1 VSAGDPQV
9 ILELQALNR
18 RFGGLVAT
26 DNVDLSVFQGE
37 ILGIIGPNGAGKS
50 TILNMLSG
58 TLSPSSGKIVY
69 RGVNIAGKPAHKM
82 SMLGI
87 ARVYQGNVLF
97 PNLTCETNVL
107 IGAHGRTA
115 RGFWG
120 SLVGAPYSRSLE
132 RQMLAKANGILELL
146 GLADCAEV
154 LAHNL
159 PHGKQRLLCLAVAL
173 ASDPALLL
181 LDEPVT
187 GMNGSEVAEMLRV
200 IQMLHART
208 PITSIVV
215 EHNMPAVMKLC
226 HRIAVISYGA
236 KIAEGTPAEISRDPL
251 VIEAY
256 LGAERGTDDL
266 DRTADDDARGVD

>member
-1 VSAGDPQV
+1 MSATENQSAV
-9 ILELQALNR
+9 ILELQNLTR
-18 RFGGLVAT
+18 RFGGLIAT
-26 DNVDLSVFQGE
+26 DDVSLSVRQGE
-37 ILGIIGPNGAGKS
+37 VLGIIGPNGAGKS

-58 TLSPSSGKIVY
+58 ILAPSSGTILYK
-69 RGVNIAGKPAHKM
+69 GTNIAGRPTHTM

-107 IGAHGRTA
+107 IGLHERTA

-120 SLVGAPYSRSLE
+120 SLVGSRYSRGIE
-132 RQMLAKANGILELL
+132 RKMVAKAAGILELV
-146 GLADCAEV
+146 GLSDCTQV

-159 PHGKQRLLCLAVAL
+159 PHGKQRLLCVAVAL
-173 ASDPALLL
+173 ASDPQLLL

-200 IQMLHART
+200 IKMLHATT
-208 PITSIVV
+208 PVTSIVV

-226 HRIAVISYGA
+226 DRIAVISYGA

-251 VIEAY
+251 VIQAY
-256 LGAERGTDDL
+256 LGAEQG
-266 DRTADDDARGVD
+266 ADDDVA

>member
-1 VSAGDPQV
+1 MTEPEQPVV
-9 ILELQALNR
+9 LELQHVTR

-26 DNVDLSVFQGE
+26 DDVSLCVRQGE
-37 ILGIIGPNGAGKS
+37 ILGMIGPNGAGKS

-58 TLSPSSGKIVY
+58 ILAPSSGTIIFK
-69 RGVNIAGKPAHKM
+69 GTNITGWPEYKM

-97 PNLTCETNVL
+97 PNLTCERNVL
-107 IGAHGRTA
+107 LGIHGRTA

-120 SLVGAPYSRSLE
+120 SLVGSRYSRRIE
-132 RQMLAKANGILELL
+132 QDMRAKAVHILQRT
-146 GLADCAEV
+146 GLSDCTQV

-173 ASDPALLL
+173 ASDPQLLL

-187 GMNGSEVAEMLRV
+187 GMNGTEVADMLRL
-200 IQMLHART
+200 IRTLHSET
-208 PITSIVV
+208 GITSIVV
-215 EHNMPAVMKLC
+215 EHNMPAVMSLC
-226 HRIAVISYGA
+226 DRLAVISYGA
-236 KIAEGTPAEISRDPL
+236 KIAEGAPTDVAQDPR

-256 LGAERGTDDL
+256 LGAEHGANQDV
-266 DRTADDDARGVD
+266 A

>member
-1 VSAGDPQV
+1 VNVSDSGPSV
-9 ILELQALNR
+9 LLRMENVTR
-18 RFGGLVAT
+18 RFGGLVAS
-26 DNVDLSVFQGE
+26 DDVSLSVYQGE

-58 TLSPSSGKIVY
+58 ILAPTTGKILYKGINV
-69 RGVNIAGKPAHKM
+69 AGRPAHKM

-97 PNLTCETNVL
+97 SNLTCEKNVV
-107 IGAHGRTA
+107 IGVHGRTA

-120 SLVGAPYSRSLE
+120 SMVGSRYSHRIE
-132 RQMLAKANGILELL
+132 QEMLAKAAGIMELV
-146 GLADCAEV
+146 GLSDCAQIV
-154 LAHNL
+154 AHNL

-173 ASDPALLL
+173 ASDPELLL

-187 GMNGSEVAEMLRV
+187 GMNGAEVAEMLRV
-200 IQMLHART
+200 IRLLHSQTAV
-208 PITSIVV
+208 TSIVV
-215 EHNMPAVMKLC
+215 EHNMPAVMSLC

-236 KIAEGTPAEISRDPL
+236 KIAEGSPEEISKDPH

-256 LGAERGTDDL
+256 LGAEQGEGQDV
-266 DRTADDDARGVD
+266 A

>member
-1 VSAGDPQV
+1 MSEHEPSVL
-9 ILELQALNR
+9 LEMQNLTR

-26 DNVDLSVFQGE
+26 DDVSLSVYQGE

-58 TLSPSSGKIVY
+58 ILAPSSGKIIFK
-69 RGVNIAGKPAHKM
+69 GTNIAGWPEYKM
-82 SMLGI
+82 SMVGI

-97 PNLTCETNVL
+97 PNLTCQQNVFL
-107 IGAHGRTA
+107 GIHGRTA

-120 SLVGAPYSRSLE
+120 SLVGSRYSRRAE
-132 RQMLAKANGILELL
+132 QEMLAKAVGILQRA
-146 GLADCAEV
+146 GLSDCTQV

-173 ASDPALLL
+173 ASDPELLL

-187 GMNGSEVAEMLRV
+187 GMNASEVADMLRL
-200 IQMLHART
+200 IKMLHSET
-208 PITSIVV
+208 GITSIVV
-215 EHNMPAVMKLC
+215 EHNMPAVMSLC
-226 HRIAVISYGA
+226 DRLAVISYGA
-236 KIAEGTPAEISRDPL
+236 KIAEGPPADVSRDPH

-256 LGAERGTDDL
+256 LGAEDGANQDV
-266 DRTADDDARGVD
+266 A

>member
-1 VSAGDPQV
+1 MSENEPS
-9 ILELQALNR
+9 LLLQMQNVTR
-18 RFGGLVAT
+18 RFGGLVAA
-26 DNVDLSVFQGE
+26 DDVSLSVYQGE

-58 TLSPSSGKIVY
+58 ILAPSSGKILY
-69 RGVNIAGKPAHKM
+69 RGTNITGWPAHRM

-97 PNLTCETNVL
+97 PNLTCEKNVL
-107 IGAHGRTA
+107 IGIHGRTV

-120 SLVGAPYSRSLE
+120 SLVGSRHSRKIE
-132 RQMLAKANGILELL
+132 QGMLAKVAGILELV
-146 GLADCAEV
+146 GLSDCTQV

-173 ASDPALLL
+173 ASDPVLLL

-187 GMNGSEVAEMLRV
+187 GMNGAEVAEMLRV
-200 IQMLHART
+200 VRMLHSQTA
-208 PITSIVV
+208 ITSIVV
-215 EHNMPAVMKLC
+215 EHNMPAVMSLC
-226 HRIAVISYGA
+226 DRIAVISYGA
-236 KIAEGTPAEISRDPL
+236 KIADGLPADVCQDPC

-256 LGAERGTDDL
+256 LGAEDGDDQ
-266 DRTADDDARGVD
+266 DVA

>member
-1 VSAGDPQV
+1 MSGSAQSV
-9 ILELQALNR
+9 ILEMQNVTR

-26 DNVDLSVFQGE
+26 DDVSLSVYQGE
-37 ILGIIGPNGAGKS
+37 ILGMIGPNGAGKS

-58 TLSPSSGKIVY
+58 SLAPSSGKIIFKDTNVT
-69 RGVNIAGKPAHKM
+69 GWPEHKM

-97 PNLTCETNVL
+97 PNLTCEKNVL
-107 IGAHGRTA
+107 LGVHGRTA

-120 SLVGAPYSRSLE
+120 SLVGSRHSRRIE
-132 RQMLAKANGILELL
+132 QDMLAKAVQLL
-146 GLADCAEV
+146 QRVGLSDCTQV

-173 ASDPALLL
+173 ASDPELLL

-187 GMNGSEVAEMLRV
+187 GMNASEVADMLRL
-200 IQMLHART
+200 IKMLHSET
-208 PITSIVV
+208 GITSIVV
-215 EHNMPAVMKLC
+215 EHNMPAVMSLC
-226 HRIAVISYGA
+226 DRLAVISYGA
-236 KIAEGTPAEISRDPL
+236 KIAEGPPADVSRDPH

-256 LGAERGTDDL
+256 LGAEDGANQDV
-266 DRTADDDARGVD
+266 A